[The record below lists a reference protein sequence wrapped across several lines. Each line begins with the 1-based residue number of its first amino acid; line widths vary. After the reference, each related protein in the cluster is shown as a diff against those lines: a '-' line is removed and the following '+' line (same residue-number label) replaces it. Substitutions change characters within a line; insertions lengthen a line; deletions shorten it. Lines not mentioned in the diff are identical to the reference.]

1 MQIAF
6 TAFAD
11 DSIFTGNLAL
21 EADRLSDVVASDDGI
36 RIRDV
41 EITALDTGRTLSTAA
56 AVISRGDF
64 AAMTANGPRGNPA
77 RRFPTRQH
85 PIRTEIG
92 PYQVLGYLHAPRS
105 AHVLAGAVRRRVVP
119 ITSAIIR
126 YRLGASEITRS
137 FDVLLLNGDRL
148 VWVEPASRAEM
159 AVDGTLDS
167 AATFGRPGDMTGN
180 ASH

>member
-21 EADRLSDVVASDDGI
+21 EADRLSDVVAADDGF
-36 RIRDV
+36 RIQDV
-41 EITALDTGRTLSTAA
+41 EITALDTGRTLTAA
-56 AVISRGDF
+56 SAEITRGDF

-92 PYQVLGYLHAPRS
+92 PYQVVGYLHAPRS

-119 ITSAIIR
+119 ITSATIR
-126 YRLGASEITRS
+126 YRLGASEIRRS

-148 VWVEPASRAEM
+148 VWAEPASRAEM
-159 AVDGTLDS
+159 TAGAALEARATL
-167 AATFGRPGDMTGN
+167 GRPGDMRGN
-180 ASH
+180 VSH